1 MRALVALAAASLVIL
16 SCGGGAAP
24 APASSAP
31 ASAAGSASA
40 RPSVVAL
47 KAAYSNLTNDN
58 LSQRYAKDKG
68 MFAEN
73 ALEVELVSIDG
84 GSRTMAALIS
94 GDVKIA
100 QLGGSECMSA
110 QVGGADLVIAAV
122 LAPVYPYH
130 FMAAAGIHTPAAL
143 RGNNSGLAV
152 AARHGQ

>member
-1 MRALVALAAASLVIL
+1 MRALVAVVAASLVLL

-31 ASAAGSASA
+31 ACAAVPASA
-40 RPSVVAL
+40 KPSVGSL

-58 LSQRYAKDKG
+58 LSQWYAKDKG
-68 MFAEN
+68 IFAEN

-130 FMAAAGIHTPAAL
+130 FMVVGAIETV
-143 RGNNSGLAV
+143 R
-152 AARHGQ
+152 